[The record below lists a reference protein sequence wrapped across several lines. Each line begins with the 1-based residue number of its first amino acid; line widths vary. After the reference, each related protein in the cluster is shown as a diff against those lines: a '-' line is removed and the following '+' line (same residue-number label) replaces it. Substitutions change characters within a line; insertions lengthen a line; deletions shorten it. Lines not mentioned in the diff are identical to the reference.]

1 MIFCVKGQGGSWKV
15 KAESGK
21 VKAIYDLQGRVVD
34 SPSNGLYIV
43 DGKKVMVK

>member
-1 MIFCVKGQGGSWKV
+1 MKGESGKVKG
-15 KAESGK
+15 ESGK
-21 VKAIYDLQGRVVD
+21 VKAIYDLQVRVVD